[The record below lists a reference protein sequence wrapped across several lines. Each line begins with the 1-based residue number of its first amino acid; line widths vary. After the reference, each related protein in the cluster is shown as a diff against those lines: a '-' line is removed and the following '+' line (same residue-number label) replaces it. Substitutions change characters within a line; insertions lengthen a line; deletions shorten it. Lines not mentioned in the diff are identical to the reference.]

1 MKKAT
6 FTRKFRLLT
15 LVLFISS
22 AVFAG
27 NIIVKE
33 NGSNSFSLKE
43 NTYTVIR
50 LSNSVAEM
58 DFMSVKTKAG
68 NFTLFN
74 IPEYGYTVVDGEPKL
89 PVMKKLIEVPMNAS
103 FEIILSTQ
111 EFEEINL
118 SDLGITEWV
127 MPAQP
132 PLSKSIDNP
141 DDVEFIYN
149 QASYQVDGYLGQEL
163 VRVVD
168 MGMMRGVRIA
178 RLEIAPVLYN
188 PVQNKIKVFTHIEI
202 KVNFTGA
209 DIQMTMD
216 SKKNLFSPYFEGI
229 YSQLINY
236 KSIESKELIMDE
248 PPTFVIVSDAMF
260 QAALQPFIE
269 WKVKKGFNVIEAYTN
284 DPGVGNTTTSIKN
297 YLMGL
302 YNNPP
307 SGINPPCFALLVGD
321 VAQIPA
327 FNGTAGGHVT
337 DLYYFEYT
345 GDLFPEIYYGRFSAT
360 NLTQL
365 QPQIDKTLEYEQ
377 YLFPDPTFLDEVV
390 MIAGADGSHQT
401 WSNGQINYGTTY
413 YFNAAHGLL
422 SHTYLQPEPGGVN
435 YSQLIKQNV
444 NDGVSF
450 VNYTAHGSTSGWA
463 DPSFN
468 IGDIASL
475 TNAHKY
481 PLMIGNACLTSSYQ
495 STCFGEELL
504 RAANKGA
511 IGYIGA
517 SNSSYW
523 DEDYWWGCGFKAVT
537 LNPVYDASKLGSYDR
552 TFHDHGEPL
561 NEWYATQGQMISAG
575 NFAVSQSSSSMKTY
589 YWEIYNLMGDPS
601 LMIYYSQAPD
611 AIANYQ
617 ALMPLAS
624 TTFTV
629 NTDPYAYV
637 AISKDG
643 VLNGCAIAD
652 NTGVAE
658 VNMFNPI
665 TVPGTADVVITGQ
678 NLKPFMGTVTVAS
691 PEGAYVLLDE
701 VGIDD
706 SNGNNN
712 GLVDFDEYIMLDIT
726 LENLGSATATT
737 VEATLSATDEYIT
750 LNSFSHSWPNIPAG
764 ATSMQPAAFAF
775 TVDELIPDQHIV
787 NFDLVITDGTD
798 TWNSTFNV
806 TLNSPV
812 LTVLSYVV
820 DDSYGNNNGRLDPG
834 ETADIIIPNLNEGG
848 SNALNTIG
856 TAAAIGS
863 LITINNTT
871 FNIGNIAP
879 GQTLEA
885 VFNVT
890 VSPDAQVGDVVNVNY
905 AVASGVYMA
914 YSALS
919 LNIGL
924 IIEDFESGGFTSY
937 EWEFSGNANW
947 LINQQNPYEGTYSA
961 KSGDI
966 NDNQT
971 SVLYITVDVSASDQI
986 SFYYMVSSEP
996 NYDYL
1001 RFYIDSDM
1009 QDEWSGSVSW
1019 TAASYPVT
1027 AGTHTF
1033 KWEYS
1038 KDISVSTGS
1047 DLAGV
1052 DYIIF
1057 PPFAGVSPLGVFVS
1071 ANPQTM
1077 CEGESSQL
1085 NAFAMGGSGAY
1096 TYEWIPT
1103 TGLNNPN
1110 IANPVATPEETTTY
1124 TVTVDDGD
1132 AIVTDDV
1139 TVTVNPTPDTP
1150 TVTQQGNLLLSSATT
1165 GNQWYNN
1172 SGLIP
1177 GATGQSYEPLA
1188 TNDYYVIVTNGYGCE
1203 SEQSNSYHFVYTGLI
1218 DIVDGKNFSIY
1229 PNPFKESFTLDYS
1242 VKSVTDVTIAIYD
1255 TYGQLITTLQNQV
1268 KMNSG
1273 NHRMTFDASKL
1284 LTGVYFCKIETA
1296 DYNVVQRIIHSR

>member
-1 MKKAT
+1 
-6 FTRKFRLLT
+6 
-15 LVLFISS
+15 
-22 AVFAG
+22 
-27 NIIVKE
+27 
-33 NGSNSFSLKE
+33 
-43 NTYTVIR
+43 
-50 LSNSVAEM
+50 
-58 DFMSVKTKAG
+58 
-68 NFTLFN
+68 
-74 IPEYGYTVVDGEPKL
+74 
-89 PVMKKLIEVPMNAS
+89 
-103 FEIILSTQ
+103 
-111 EFEEINL
+111 
-118 SDLGITEWV
+118 
-127 MPAQP
+127 
-132 PLSKSIDNP
+132 
-141 DDVEFIYN
+141 
-149 QASYQVDGYLGQEL
+149 
-163 VRVVD
+163 
-168 MGMMRGVRIA
+168 
-178 RLEIAPVLYN
+178 
-188 PVQNKIKVFTHIEI
+188 
-202 KVNFTGA
+202 
-209 DIQMTMD
+209 
-216 SKKNLFSPYFEGI
+216 
-229 YSQLINY
+229 
-236 KSIESKELIMDE
+236 
-248 PPTFVIVSDAMF
+248 
-260 QAALQPFIE
+260 
-269 WKVKKGFNVIEAYTN
+269 
-284 DPGVGNTTTSIKN
+284 
-297 YLMGL
+297 
-302 YNNPP
+302 
-307 SGINPPCFALLVGD
+307 
-321 VAQIPA
+321 
-327 FNGTAGGHVT
+327 
-337 DLYYFEYT
+337 
-345 GDLFPEIYYGRFSAT
+345 
-360 NLTQL
+360 
-365 QPQIDKTLEYEQ
+365 
-377 YLFPDPTFLDEVV
+377 
-390 MIAGADGSHQT
+390 
-401 WSNGQINYGTTY
+401 
-413 YFNAAHGLL
+413 
-422 SHTYLQPEPGGVN
+422 
-435 YSQLIKQNV
+435 
-444 NDGVSF
+444 
-450 VNYTAHGSTSGWA
+450 
-463 DPSFN
+463 
-468 IGDIASL
+468 
-475 TNAHKY
+475 
-481 PLMIGNACLTSSYQ
+481 
-495 STCFGEELL
+495 
-504 RAANKGA
+504 
-511 IGYIGA
+511 
-517 SNSSYW
+517 
-523 DEDYWWGCGFKAVT
+523 
-537 LNPVYDASKLGSYDR
+537 
-552 TFHDHGEPL
+552 
-561 NEWYATQGQMISAG
+561 MISAG

-624 TTFTV
+624 TTFTI

-701 VGIDD
+701 LGIDD

-712 GLVDFDEYIMLDIT
+712 GIADFDEYIMLDIT
-726 LENLGSATATT
+726 LENLGSATATNVT
-737 VEATLSATDEYIT
+737 ATLSTTDEYIT

-764 ATSMQPAAFAF
+764 TTSMQPAAFSF
-775 TVDELIPDQHIV
+775 TIDELIPDQYV
-787 NFDLVITDGTD
+787 ANFVIEITDGTD
-798 TWNSTFNV
+798 TWSSSFNV

-812 LTVLSYVV
+812 LTIQSYIV

-834 ETADIIIPNLNEGG
+834 ETADIIVPNMNEGG
-848 SNALNTIG
+848 SDALNTIASAV
-856 TAAAIGS
+856 AAGS
-863 LITINNTT
+863 LLTINNATY
-871 FNIGNIAP
+871 NIGTIAA
-879 GQTLEA
+879 GQTMQA

-890 VSPDAQVGDVVNVNY
+890 VSTTAQIGDVVMVNY
-905 AVASGVYMA
+905 SVASGVY
-914 YSALS
+914 SANSMLS

-966 NDNQT
+966 NDSQT

-1071 ANPQTM
+1071 AIPQTI
-1077 CEGESSQL
+1077 CQGESSQL

-1096 TYEWIPT
+1096 TYEWTPT

-1139 TVTVNPTPDTP
+1139 NVTVNPTPDTP
-1150 TVTQQGNLLLSSATT
+1150 NVTQQGNLLLSSATT

-1177 GATGQSYEPLA
+1177 GATGQSYEPVA

-1273 NHRMTFDASKL
+1273 NHRLTFDASKL
-1284 LTGVYFCKIETA
+1284 LTGVYFCKIETS
-1296 DYNVVQRIIHSR
+1296 DYSVVQRIIHSR

>member
-1 MKKAT
+1 
-6 FTRKFRLLT
+6 
-15 LVLFISS
+15 
-22 AVFAG
+22 
-27 NIIVKE
+27 
-33 NGSNSFSLKE
+33 
-43 NTYTVIR
+43 
-50 LSNSVAEM
+50 
-58 DFMSVKTKAG
+58 
-68 NFTLFN
+68 
-74 IPEYGYTVVDGEPKL
+74 
-89 PVMKKLIEVPMNAS
+89 
-103 FEIILSTQ
+103 
-111 EFEEINL
+111 
-118 SDLGITEWV
+118 
-127 MPAQP
+127 
-132 PLSKSIDNP
+132 
-141 DDVEFIYN
+141 
-149 QASYQVDGYLGQEL
+149 
-163 VRVVD
+163 
-168 MGMMRGVRIA
+168 
-178 RLEIAPVLYN
+178 
-188 PVQNKIKVFTHIEI
+188 
-202 KVNFTGA
+202 
-209 DIQMTMD
+209 
-216 SKKNLFSPYFEGI
+216 
-229 YSQLINY
+229 
-236 KSIESKELIMDE
+236 
-248 PPTFVIVSDAMF
+248 
-260 QAALQPFIE
+260 
-269 WKVKKGFNVIEAYTN
+269 
-284 DPGVGNTTTSIKN
+284 
-297 YLMGL
+297 
-302 YNNPP
+302 
-307 SGINPPCFALLVGD
+307 
-321 VAQIPA
+321 
-327 FNGTAGGHVT
+327 
-337 DLYYFEYT
+337 
-345 GDLFPEIYYGRFSAT
+345 
-360 NLTQL
+360 
-365 QPQIDKTLEYEQ
+365 
-377 YLFPDPTFLDEVV
+377 
-390 MIAGADGSHQT
+390 
-401 WSNGQINYGTTY
+401 
-413 YFNAAHGLL
+413 
-422 SHTYLQPEPGGVN
+422 
-435 YSQLIKQNV
+435 
-444 NDGVSF
+444 
-450 VNYTAHGSTSGWA
+450 
-463 DPSFN
+463 
-468 IGDIASL
+468 
-475 TNAHKY
+475 
-481 PLMIGNACLTSSYQ
+481 
-495 STCFGEELL
+495 
-504 RAANKGA
+504 
-511 IGYIGA
+511 
-517 SNSSYW
+517 
-523 DEDYWWGCGFKAVT
+523 
-537 LNPVYDASKLGSYDR
+537 
-552 TFHDHGEPL
+552 
-561 NEWYATQGQMISAG
+561 
-575 NFAVSQSSSSMKTY
+575 
-589 YWEIYNLMGDPS
+589 MGDPS

-812 LTVLSYVV
+812 LTIQSYIV
-820 DDSYGNNNGRLDPG
+820 DDTYGNNNGRLDPG

-1177 GATGQSYEPLA
+1177 GATGQSYEPVT

-1229 PNPFKESFTLDYS
+1229 PNPFKEFFTLDYS

-1284 LTGVYFCKIETA
+1284 VTGVYFCKIETA
-1296 DYNVVQRIIHSR
+1296 DYIVVQRIIHSR